1 MSTIPPG
8 FGPSA
13 PGYDTSWDAPP
24 TFYMDAVAQLR
35 HDQQVGYSS
44 LDPST
49 LGTGDSGLA
58 DLLREIIAERR
69 GASGG
74 FPSQPPRPT
83 HPISGSAGMSGAS
96 ASGEINV
103 REGTTRSG
111 PGSSA
116 RARAEAKLEAAIE
129 LAEAQAE
136 ARAKSGSS
144 PRLGEA
150 AGHGIEPPRSSS

>member
-13 PGYDTSWDAPP
+13 PGYDMSWDAPP
-24 TFYMDAVAQLR
+24 TFYMDALAQLR

-69 GASGG
+69 RASGDSI
-74 FPSQPPRPT
+74 PAQPPRPSA
-83 HPISGSAGMSGAS
+83 PISGSAGVSGAR
-96 ASGEINV
+96 ASGEVNV
-103 REGTTRSG
+103 RAGAETTG
-111 PGSSA
+111 PGGSA
-116 RARAEAKLEAAIE
+116 RARAEAKLEAAVE

-136 ARAKSGSS
+136 ARQQGAGKVGSS
-144 PRLGEA
+144 
-150 AGHGIEPPRSSS
+150 AGVRIEPRER